1 MEKSTEFTCYKPKEV
16 IYVSRLERAVASS
29 GNYAFSI
36 AFESGFP
43 AEILSESNPF
53 SDSNK
58 VIMGEIVHPDD
69 YQPFCE
75 IINEIVS
82 GRSDELKAHARIR
95 TADGYRWFYISA
107 AAERS
112 EDKVL
117 REILGMMFDVTEYL
131 DCDCDDA
138 VLKMYRRKSDD
149 SLASAREEIS
159 ISDILGSD
167 YLSRIQKPFAG
178 IKGLYSAIAQS
189 NGSVVAVPAGQDKRI
204 NLNKMDFQRKK
215 SIIVNHNEIASW
227 IIAGDTQEAVDDN
240 SQLLNVMVETVSGI
254 ANSYVVLGGAME
266 DSQNANRLLGQ
277 NFEDSILINNVYSI
291 ILESTDTRSAI
302 GRIIPLITGYFGLAD
317 MLYCYDEVKPAVM
330 YRWDKSGMMIPV
342 VRNAIDTEEIKR
354 ELDYNAVVIY
364 DEKTLGCNVGQNRS
378 CALTRTYRGGK
389 RSGLIVFIAKDN
401 DKNWTNRDR
410 KQLRSLTQILS
421 TVIFKAFVEDEI
433 TEFQERLHKLAY
445 YDLTTNIPNRS
456 MFEKDFQRTV
466 GNGGSGAVIALEI
479 TNMKS
484 ISEIFSCEY
493 ADNIL
498 KSSAEY
504 IEAIPCGSEKRVYR
518 FSNDILF
525 IVLKDSS
532 RDEAR
537 QFAQALLTKF
547 SSPWFLDEN
556 EHHLEIY
563 AGVTIYPVDADNL
576 SDVVRAATQTLRL
589 AKERKYCDAACY
601 SEGLEEQLNDN
612 RQVKKLIMDSAEN
625 DFRGFYFLYQPVLN
639 INTGALHCCEATL
652 FWGNGDMIISKE
664 RFLPIIDR
672 MGLSASLHCFV
683 MNKVCEFCAQVR
695 ESVEHFRVSIA
706 IPESILSTDMCIESL
721 RSSLLEYSL
730 PPNALSISI
739 SESEGTMNPKNVVLK
754 QLSKIGVN
762 IIAEDIGD
770 RFFTTERIEN
780 DIVKTIK
787 IRSSRFTGDQ
797 VSGTFLRSLINRA
810 HEKGITVCVRGVDNA
825 NTFEQIRK
833 FDVDLVEGIFNG
845 RPLHT
850 EEFIE
855 KMLPNEPVRKF

>member
-1 MEKSTEFTCYKPKEV
+1 M
-16 IYVSRLERAVASS
+16 
-29 GNYAFSI
+29 
-36 AFESGFP
+36 
-43 AEILSESNPF
+43 
-53 SDSNK
+53 
-58 VIMGEIVHPDD
+58 
-69 YQPFCE
+69 
-75 IINEIVS
+75 
-82 GRSDELKAHARIR
+82 
-95 TADGYRWFYISA
+95 
-107 AAERS
+107 
-112 EDKVL
+112 
-117 REILGMMFDVTEYL
+117 
-131 DCDCDDA
+131 
-138 VLKMYRRKSDD
+138 
-149 SLASAREEIS
+149 
-159 ISDILGSD
+159 
-167 YLSRIQKPFAG
+167 
-178 IKGLYSAIAQS
+178 
-189 NGSVVAVPAGQDKRI
+189 
-204 NLNKMDFQRKK
+204 
-215 SIIVNHNEIASW
+215 
-227 IIAGDTQEAVDDN
+227 
-240 SQLLNVMVETVSGI
+240 
-254 ANSYVVLGGAME
+254 
-266 DSQNANRLLGQ
+266 
-277 NFEDSILINNVYSI
+277 
-291 ILESTDTRSAI
+291 
-302 GRIIPLITGYFGLAD
+302 
-317 MLYCYDEVKPAVM
+317 YCYDEVKPAVM

-612 RQVKKLIMDSAEN
+612 RQVKKLIMDS
-625 DFRGFYFLYQPVLN
+625 PK
-639 INTGALHCCEATL
+639 
-652 FWGNGDMIISKE
+652 MI
-664 RFLPIIDR
+664 
-672 MGLSASLHCFV
+672 SA
-683 MNKVCEFCAQVR
+683 A
-695 ESVEHFRVSIA
+695 
-706 IPESILSTDMCIESL
+706 
-721 RSSLLEYSL
+721 
-730 PPNALSISI
+730 SISFI
-739 SESEGTMNPKNVVLK
+739 S
-754 QLSKIGVN
+754 
-762 IIAEDIGD
+762 
-770 RFFTTERIEN
+770 RY
-780 DIVKTIK
+780 
-787 IRSSRFTGDQ
+787 
-797 VSGTFLRSLINRA
+797 
-810 HEKGITVCVRGVDNA
+810 
-825 NTFEQIRK
+825 
-833 FDVDLVEGIFNG
+833 
-845 RPLHT
+845 
-850 EEFIE
+850 
-855 KMLPNEPVRKF
+855 

>member
-1 MEKSTEFTCYKPKEV
+1 M
-16 IYVSRLERAVASS
+16 ERAVAGS
-29 GNYAFSI
+29 GNYACSI
-36 AFESGFP
+36 AFKSGFP

-53 SDSNK
+53 SDNNT
-58 VIMGEIVHPDD
+58 VILGNVIHPDD

-75 IINEIVS
+75 IVNEIIA
-82 GRSDELKAHARIR
+82 GRSDALKAHARMR
-95 TADGYRWFYISA
+95 TAEGYRWFYISG

-112 EDKVL
+112 GEKVI
-117 REILGMMFDVTEYL
+117 REILGMMFDVSEYL

-149 SLASAREEIS
+149 TLASAREELS
-159 ISDILGSD
+159 IADILGSD

-178 IKGLYSAIAQS
+178 IKGLYSAITD
-189 NGSVVAVPAGQDKRI
+189 GSGGVVAVPAGQDKRI

-215 SIIVNHNEIASW
+215 GIIVNHNEIASW
-227 IIAGDTQEAVDDN
+227 VIAGDTQEAVDDN
-240 SQLLNVMVETVSGI
+240 FQLLNVMVETVSGI

-302 GRIIPLITGYFGLAD
+302 SRIIPLITGYFGLAD
-317 MLYCYDEVKPAVM
+317 ILYCYDEVKPAVL
-330 YRWDKSGMMIPV
+330 YRWDESGLMIPV
-342 VRNAIDTEEIKR
+342 VRNAIDTEAIKR

-389 RSGLIVFIAKDN
+389 KSGLVVFVAKDSG
-401 DKNWTNRDR
+401 KNWTNRDR
-410 KQLRSLTQILS
+410 KQLKSLTQILS
-421 TVIFKAFVEDEI
+421 TVIFKAFAEEEI

-456 MFEKDFQRTV
+456 MFERELQSALS
-466 GNGGSGAVIALEI
+466 GGGSGAVIALEI
-479 TNMKS
+479 TNIKP
-484 ISEIFSCEY
+484 ISEIFSYEY
-493 ADNIL
+493 ADSIV

-525 IVLKDSS
+525 ISLKDSS

-547 SSPWFLDEN
+547 SLPWFLDEN
-556 EHHLEIY
+556 EHHLEVY
-563 AGVTIYPVDADNL
+563 AGVTIYPLDADNL
-576 SDVVRAATQTLRL
+576 ADVVRAATQTLRL
-589 AKERKYCDAACY
+589 AKERKYCDAVCY

-625 DFRGFYFLYQPVLN
+625 DFRGFYFLYQPVLD

-652 FWGNGDMIISKE
+652 FWGNEDMIISRE

-706 IPESILSTDMCIESL
+706 VPENVLSTDMCIESL

-739 SESEGTMNPKNVVLK
+739 SESAGTMNPKNLVLK

-762 IIAEDIGD
+762 IIAEDVGD
-770 RFFTTERIEN
+770 RFFTAERMEN
-780 DIVKTIK
+780 DVVKTIK

-797 VSGTFLRSLINRA
+797 VSGAFLRSFIGKA
-810 HEKGITVCVRGVDNA
+810 HERGITVCVRGVDNA

-855 KMLPNEPVRKF
+855 KMVPSEPVRRA